1 MSQKTPSADSVPW
14 LYHLEKPLKS
24 IDKHKDFTLWLTTE
38 AHSNFEAML
47 LQSSLKLTFESPPG
61 IKQNLLRTYSAWEPS
76 LLTFAASSA
85 SVVCAG
91 VVPSH
96 HPGAKDVHPARLD
109 NVLGVFVREFAIRS
123 CHPRR
128 RV

>member
-76 LLTFAASSA
+76 LLTLSGARGFERKCCLCWRGSQPSSR
-85 SVVCAG
+85 SEGRTSRKAG
-91 VVPSH
+91 QRFRSFRSRICDPQLPS
-96 HPGAKDVHPARLD
+96 
-109 NVLGVFVREFAIRS
+109 
-123 CHPRR
+123 
-128 RV
+128 